1 MRPLYVSTTLASQ
14 QVRSVSEFRYVLVS
28 HNGRSAFGESLEE
41 ALALLFPGFDADI
54 GDRVAEPSDP
64 EANPD
69 PGTEVPDPTDPPD
82 PTVPTSTDPS
92 DTGPTSPTTETPST
106 VDPDAS
112 PEVLLEQ
119 ADDLLAQAEEVLREE
134 GDLGEYQRLVQQAGA
149 LIDAARDRLGTS
161 TSSPTVTTT
170 VSTGTTAGST
180 EGSTDSTVPTGG

>member
-1 MRPLYVSTTLASQ
+1 
-14 QVRSVSEFRYVLVS
+14 VRSVSEFRYVLVS
-28 HNGRSAFGESLEE
+28 HNGRSAFGESLEV
-41 ALALLFPGFDADI
+41 ALAKLFPGFDADI
-54 GDRVAEPSDP
+54 GDRIAEPSDP

-69 PGTEVPDPTDPPD
+69 PGTDVPDPTDPPD
-82 PTVPTSTDPS
+82 TTVPSTDPS
-92 DTGPTSPTTETPST
+92 DTGPTSPTSPTTETPST

-161 TSSPTVTTT
+161 TSSPTATTT
-170 VSTGTTAGST
+170 VSTGTTTGST
-180 EGSTDSTVPTGG
+180 TGSTDSTVPTGG